1 MEFNADLDKVE
12 MKVKVEEFED
22 ERTGKIVSLIVEG
35 LDSAKVN
42 LSSSSVDEVKEL
54 FDNIYE
60 YIISE
65 EKLIV
70 FDLINTESS
79 LFVEVA
85 TDLVEHLNHEIEQ
98 SEEKFSNLICI
109 KNNTIRQSWV

>member
-1 MEFNADLDKVE
+1 MEFNTELDKVE

-22 ERTGKIVSLIVEG
+22 ERAGKVVNLTVED
-35 LDSAKVN
+35 LDSAKVD

-60 YIISE
+60 YIISQ

-70 FDLINTESS
+70 FDLINTENN

-98 SEEKFSNLICI
+98 SEENFSNLIRI
-109 KNNTIRQSWV
+109 KNNTIGES

>member
-1 MEFNADLDKVE
+1 MDFNEDLDKIE
-12 MKVKVEEFED
+12 MEVKVVEFEN
-22 ERTGKIVSLIVEG
+22 EAAEKGVSLIVED

-54 FDNIYE
+54 FDSIYE
-60 YIISE
+60 YIISK

-70 FDLINTESS
+70 FNLINTESS

-98 SEEKFSNLICI
+98 SEEKFSNLIHI
-109 KNNTIRQSWV
+109 KNNTIRQS

>member
-1 MEFNADLDKVE
+1 MEFNTELEKVE

-22 ERTGKIVSLIVEG
+22 EKAGKVVNLTVED
-35 LDSAKVN
+35 LDSAKVD

-60 YIISE
+60 YIISQ

-70 FDLINTESS
+70 FDLINTESN

-98 SEEKFSNLICI
+98 SEENFSNLIRI
-109 KNNTIRQSWV
+109 KNNTIGES